1 MPDSLL
7 DDIRNKA
14 NAAYSKK
21 NWQDAVALFGQAV
34 DLEQDGAARAT
45 LLAKRSAAY
54 IRLENFESAHTD
66 AALAA
71 AADPTSSLAQARI
84 AEACVK
90 LKDYEGAEQAY
101 DRAIRLSPEGAARKR
116 YEDAQKV
123 RSPSFPP

>member
-54 IRLENFESAHTD
+54 IRLENFESGALTGSHGIE
-66 AALAA
+66 AAL
-71 AADPTSSLAQARI
+71 TS
-84 AEACVK
+84 C
-90 LKDYEGAEQAY
+90 
-101 DRAIRLSPEGAARKR
+101 LSH
-116 YEDAQKV
+116 
-123 RSPSFPP
+123 SPHGCGTGGCR